1 MEKEEVI
8 KRKKRN
14 FIIIVAVSVVSLSI
28 LKAYSNYKIEQI
40 NKNLR
45 LRR

>member
-1 MEKEEVI
+1 MENEEDI

-14 FIIIVAVSVVSLSI
+14 YIIIVSVFVVSLAI
-28 LKAYSNYKIEQI
+28 LKAYSNYKIEQV

>member
-1 MEKEEVI
+1 MEKEEDI

-14 FIIIVAVSVVSLSI
+14 FIIVVAVTVVSLTI